1 MRTSPPTAR
10 SLAIRLT
17 LGALALAAVA
27 LPATA
32 EAAGRA
38 RIDVGG
44 PGTFVI
50 EADGSATV
58 SADVTGRP
66 FGGSSVTVLAADDGS
81 LPEPGSCEPATATFH
96 LAGAGREYLDV
107 TATGDVCG
115 EFVQLPYIVTHVFTG
130 RYTVT
135 DASKRNLVGTDGF
148 FEVRL
153 AASTAQAY
161 VFGIDT

>member
-1 MRTSPPTAR
+1 MRTSPLSPR
-10 SLAIRLT
+10 SLAMRVSV
-17 LGALALAAVA
+17 GALALIAVA
-27 LPATA
+27 VPTEAH
-32 EAAGRA
+32 AAGRT

-50 EADGSATV
+50 AADGSATV

-66 FGGSSVTVLAADDGS
+66 FGGASVTVLAADDGS
-81 LPEPGSCEPATATFH
+81 LPEPGACEPATATFQV
-96 LAGAGREYLDV
+96 AGDGRDRLEM

-115 EFVQLPYIVTHVFTG
+115 EYVQLPYIVTHAFTG

>member
-1 MRTSPPTAR
+1 MPTSPITPR
-10 SLAIRLT
+10 SFVSRAIV
-17 LGALALAAVA
+17 GAVA
-27 LPATA
+27 LVAIAIPATA
-32 EAAGRA
+32 HAGERA
-38 RIDVGG
+38 RIDIGG
-44 PGTFVI
+44 PGTFVMQ
-50 EADGSATV
+50 ADGSASV
-58 SADVTGRP
+58 SATVTGRP
-66 FGGSSVTVLAADDGS
+66 FGGSSATVLAADDGS
-81 LPEPGSCEPATATFH
+81 LPAPGDCEPATATFRVT
-96 LAGAGREYLDV
+96 GAGRDSLAM

-115 EFVQLPYIVTHVFTG
+115 EWVQLPYIVTHSFTG